1 MFNLPAG
8 HRSVNRP
15 LGAVAPRGAGK
26 KSVAAH
32 RVAQSSEP
40 GRHGLTDHGL
50 TGHGLTGH
58 GLTDHRLGHFQRKWT
73 KIRPKFF
80 ESFSTRW

>member
-40 GRHGLTDHGL
+40 DRHGLIGHGLTDHR
-50 TGHGLTGH
+50 H